1 MTGRSTASAAERQL
15 LSWARSPGAS
25 LLLTEARRR
34 WEAGHRGD
42 RVRLAVT
49 LTPDQRREVG
59 RLLGLEWVTSGKAV
73 TLGQLRAAVGRAVS
87 GWDMQQ
93 LLTVIGGE
101 LRDNRAEKMQLAE
114 LRAGRREQLI
124 NILTLAGVSVS
135 VAELAV
141 TRRWFGSVDDPAA
154 VQRAE
159 AVAAVLIALPS
170 RAGRLLASLASELF
184 GDPHAL
190 DRTSILGRAAARV
203 LASEKAA
210 AAGADSRA
218 AADAVAMAAGWREA
232 WEAAG
237 IACDQVSSTVLVL
250 NLPLPGTGVL
260 PALTMAAAQ
269 AGEPLWLTARMLRPG
284 WTLQP
289 ESMKNLVVRVCE
301 NPSVVEAA
309 ADIHGPGCSPLV
321 CTYGRPAGAAW
332 TLLHALAMAGARIE
346 VSADRDDAGRG
357 IIRDLIA
364 DLPGAEAWLPKA
376 NGLYEEDRLA
386 DLLDDLGHARAMSP
400 LAASPFTA
408 PLRS

>member
-1 MTGRSTASAAERQL
+1 VTGRSTESAAERQL

-25 LLLTEARRR
+25 LLLAEARRR

-42 RVRLAVT
+42 RVRLAVSP
-49 LTPDQRREVG
+49 TPDQRRDVG
-59 RLLGLEWVTSGKAV
+59 RLLGLEWVTSGQAV
-73 TLGQLRAAVGRAVS
+73 TLGQLRAAIGRAAP
-87 GWDMQQ
+87 GWDMRD
-93 LLTVIGGE
+93 LLTAIGGE
-101 LRDNRAEKMQLAE
+101 LRDKRAEKVQLAD

-124 NILTLAGVSVS
+124 SSLTLAGVSAG

-141 TRRWFGSVDDPAA
+141 ARRWLGGADDPAA

-190 DRTSILGRAAARV
+190 DRISILGRATARV

-269 AGEPLWLTARMLRPG
+269 AGEPLWLTARMLRPD

-289 ESMKNLVVRVCE
+289 ESLKNLAVRVCE

-309 ADIHGPGCSPLV
+309 ADIHGPGCPPLV

-332 TLLHALAMAGARIE
+332 TLLHALAVAGARIA

-357 IIRDLIA
+357 IMRDLIA
-364 DLPGAEAWLPKA
+364 GLPGAEAWLPKA

-386 DLLDDLGHARAMSP
+386 DLLDDLGCARPADAM
-400 LAASPFTA
+400 AAQ
-408 PLRS
+408 R